1 MSRTSCGVRQVAVV
15 GGVVVLTLLPAAA
28 VSSQAPTL
36 RLGIGQSAEI
46 RAALHFGCRA
56 CSVTAAAVTQL
67 KTRGPSSGL
76 MWDTAV
82 GGAESRPPV
91 PRPLCSGVA
100 RAGLVRVSA
109 RTVRYVLICNQWWCC
124 AGGEQPCSAVRE
136 HLGYLQRDGEHF
148 RSPHHQQQPSH
159 AADTGAGGGHGHWT
173 LDTLISL

>member
-1 MSRTSCGVRQVAVV
+1 M
-15 GGVVVLTLLPAAA
+15 VLTLLPAAA

-56 CSVTAAAVTQL
+56 AAAVTQL
-67 KTRGPSSGL
+67 KTCGPSSGL
-76 MWDTAV
+76 MWDTAG

-124 AGGEQPCSAVRE
+124 AGGEQRCGAQLGNILAICSETENTSAARTTATSS
-136 HLGYLQRDGEHF
+136 
-148 RSPHHQQQPSH
+148 SPVTRPTRGRGVDMDM
-159 AADTGAGGGHGHWT
+159 DTGHWT